1 MKRGYVC
8 LWRKM
13 MDNGMMRN
21 SHLLHVW
28 IWCLMKASHKAHK
41 MMVGFVEVDLLPG
54 QFVFGRKAAALD
66 TGLGEQTIRTCLNSL
81 KSTSNITIKVTNK
94 FSILTICNWAT
105 YQSSISQSN
114 QQINQQIN
122 QPLTSNQPASNQQLT
137 TNNNG
142 NNADNVKNGEKKIK
156 RECVRFIEPS
166 PEEVTEYSASI
177 GHPMDGQAWCDS
189 YAVKGWKVGKN
200 VMKDWKAAVRT
211 WKNNGWNPV
220 SKIVR
225 EQSEPACPKCQ
236 WPKSKCTCSEEPN
249 NYE

>member
-21 SHLLHVW
+21 SCLLHVW

-54 QFVFGRKAAALD
+54 QFVFGRKAAALEM
-66 TGLGEQTIRTCLNSL
+66 GMGEQSVRTSL
-81 KSTSNITIKVTNK
+81 QSLARMGNLTIKVTNK

-105 YQSSISQSN
+105 YQSNISQTN
-114 QQINQQIN
+114 QQINQQ
-122 QPLTSNQPASNQQLT
+122 LTNNQPASNQQLT

-142 NNADNVKNGEKKIK
+142 NNGENGENGENKTK
-156 RECVRFIEPS
+156 REYVRFVQPT
-166 PEEVTEYSASI
+166 PQEVTEYSASI

-189 YAVKGWKVGKN
+189 YTVKGWKVGKN

-220 SKIVR
+220 ASVKPKT
-225 EQSEPACPKCQ
+225 QSLFH
-236 WPKSKCTCSEEPN
+236 SV
-249 NYE
+249 

>member
-1 MKRGYVC
+1 
-8 LWRKM
+8 
-13 MDNGMMRN
+13 MRN

-142 NNADNVKNGEKKIK
+142 NNGENENNGEIGRGASELFSLSQIIEWAGSPTVAMTKDMATQFFDHYNSVGWQKGLSKHVMTK
-156 RECVRFIEPS
+156 RSEIESAMRQWKVREPS
-166 PEEVTEYSASI
+166 MNKEATPAPPHETHE
-177 GHPMDGQAWCDS
+177 Q
-189 YAVKGWKVGKN
+189 
-200 VMKDWKAAVRT
+200 
-211 WKNNGWNPV
+211 
-220 SKIVR
+220 R
-225 EQSEPACPKCQ
+225 EARLDREMRKRR
-236 WPKSKCTCSEEPN
+236 
-249 NYE
+249 